1 MKRVKGEKVKGLRV
15 KGKRVK
21 GALFF
26 ACVMSVCLLNIPFLH
41 ASQVDSLQKI
51 YSVEAHTATMVSYHR
66 DNNSLW
72 RFGFRVGANVP
83 FSKQIT
89 TVYKA
94 KSLLSVEFGGFVR
107 IGKHV
112 FGELGLGYAFQK
124 NKIDA
129 QLDPNNQWD
138 FDEVVEFR
146 YLQIPI
152 LLVGEINIGKM
163 VTILPHA
170 GVIYQP
176 LLKVT
181 ENVLS
186 LEKQEFV
193 KHPFLFSG
201 GVGVKVHFVTL
212 SLSYRHAFRP
222 YLLNSS
228 AAKPSYLNISVGFQF

>member
-1 MKRVKGEKVKGLRV
+1 MHNKAFVPLLRITFCAIMV
-15 KGKRVK
+15 
-21 GALFF
+21 L
-26 ACVMSVCLLNIPFLH
+26 SLLNAPTIQ
-41 ASQVDSLQKI
+41 ASQR
-51 YSVEAHTATMVSYHR
+51 R

-89 TVYKA
+89 IDYKA
-94 KSLLSVEFGGFVR
+94 KSLLSVEFGGFAR
-107 IGKHV
+107 FGKHV
-112 FGELGLGYAFQK
+112 FGELGLGYTFQK

-129 QLDPNNQWD
+129 RLDPNSDWD
-138 FDEVVEFR
+138 FMETVEFR

-152 LLVGEINIGKM
+152 LLVGEINIGKK
-163 VTILPHA
+163 VSILPHV

-181 ENVLS
+181 DNVLD
-186 LEKQEFV
+186 LKKQDFV

-201 GVGVKVHFVTL
+201 GLGLKVHYVTL
-212 SLSYRHAFRP
+212 TLSYRHAFRP

-228 AAKPSYLNISVGFQF
+228 AAKPSYLNISVGFQY